1 MFTGVNILVLSE
13 GSCWL
18 TGPNEG
24 TKHSDEIEALLDT
37 TLHKSAEIGFWVANS
52 AKRFDKAK
60 NGQSTAMPAQ
70 VLLGFMDHST
80 LKAYCR
86 GKAC

>member
-1 MFTGVNILVLSE
+1 MFTGVNIFVLSE

-18 TGPNEG
+18 AGPNEG
-24 TKHSDEIEALLDT
+24 TKHSDEIEALLGT

-60 NGQSTAMPAQ
+60 NGQSAAVLPQ
-70 VLLGFMDHST
+70 VSLGLMDHRAS
-80 LKAYCR
+80 KPDGR
-86 GKAC
+86 GKGC